1 MESLHID
8 ATKYTPEIEFDT
20 QENILKIS
28 GKSTPENTFEFFE
41 PIKKWLTDYLADSK
55 KCSVIFN
62 IPYFNSSSS
71 RAIYDIFDILSTAQE
86 AGSEITVHWEYAQN
100 NENGEESG
108 QEFQEDFTDLN
119 INLVA
124 IEN

>member
-1 MESLHID
+1 MENLLIE
-8 ATKYTPEIEFDT
+8 ATKYTPKVDFNADQNTLEI
-20 QENILKIS
+20 I

-41 PIKKWLTDYLADSK
+41 PIKKWLNDYTADPK
-55 KCSVIFN
+55 KCVVTFN

-71 RAIYDIFDILSTAQE
+71 RAIYDIFDILSSASS
-86 AGSEITVHWEYAQN
+86 AGNEITVNWEYDKN

-108 QEFQEDFTDLN
+108 EEFREDFDDLN
-119 INLVA
+119 INLIV

>member
-1 MESLHID
+1 MENLHID
-8 ATKYTPEIEFDT
+8 ATKYTPEVDFNA

-41 PIKKWLTDYLADSK
+41 PIKKWLSDYTADPK
-55 KCSVIFN
+55 KCIMTFN

-71 RAIYDIFDILSTAQE
+71 RAIYDIFDILFTAHE
-86 AGSEITVHWEYAQN
+86 AGSEITVNWEYAQN
-100 NENGEESG
+100 NENAEESG
-108 QEFQEDFTDLN
+108 QEFQEDFSDLN